1 MQMSFRKQ
9 QIPWLMAG
17 GRAALG
23 PLIVAGQACGW
34 NGIAMAAMIVAALL
48 SDIFDGV
55 LARRWK
61 CDTAAV
67 RLFDSMAD
75 TVFYLGVAV
84 SLWMGHRN
92 VMRAHAWLLGG
103 LLSLEASRLAFDF
116 AKFGKPASY
125 HSYLAK
131 TWGLAMAIAV
141 TAVFATGRGE
151 WLITAALL
159 LGIACNVEGLAMS
172 IVLREWRRDVK
183 TLSAALRIRLMEQAW
198 CAPGATGYA
207 QRREVVSR
215 KPATGSP
222 ASIESG
228 FSRTSGAMSGR

>member
-1 MQMSFRKQ
+1 MQVEKWKRMV
-9 QIPWLMAG
+9 PWMMAG
-17 GRAALG
+17 ARAALG
-23 PLIVAGQACGW
+23 PVMIAGESCSW
-34 NGIAMAAMIVAALL
+34 NGGLLASLIVAALL

-55 LARRWK
+55 LARRWN

-75 TVFYLGVAV
+75 TVFYIGVGIA
-84 SLWMGHRN
+84 LWIGQPQVWHE
-92 VMRAHAWLLGG
+92 HAILLGS
-103 LLSLEASRLAFDF
+103 LLSLEAARFAFDF

-131 TWGLAMAIAV
+131 TWGLVMAIAV
-141 TAVFATGRGE
+141 TAVFATGRGG
-151 WLITAALL
+151 WLVAAALA
-159 LGIACNVEGLAMS
+159 LGVACNVEGLAMS
-172 IVLREWRRDVK
+172 IALRGWRRDVK

-215 KPATGSP
+215 KPAAGSP

>member
-1 MQMSFRKQ
+1 MQISFRKQ
-9 QIPWLMAG
+9 QIPWVMAG
-17 GRAALG
+17 GRAVLG
-23 PLIVAGQACGW
+23 PLMVVGQVCGW
-34 NGIAMAAMIVAALL
+34 NGSAMAAMIVAALL

-55 LARRWK
+55 LARRWN

-67 RLFDSMAD
+67 RLFDSMGD

-84 SLWMGHRN
+84 ALWMGHHN
-92 VMRAHAWLLGG
+92 VLRTHAWLLGG
-103 LLSLEASRLAFDF
+103 LLSLEAARFAFDF

-131 TWGLAMAIAV
+131 TWGLVMAIAV
-141 TAVFATGRGE
+141 TVAFATGRGE
-151 WLITAALL
+151 WLITAALS

-172 IVLREWRRDVK
+172 VTLRKWRRDVK

-198 CAPGATGYA
+198 CAPGAVGYA

-228 FSRTSGAMSGR
+228 FANTSGAMPGR